1 MGGEDARQARR
12 VRLPVM
18 LGRLIVLAAAVGVF
32 VVVFVVLWL
41 VFNAPRWYRELNAED
56 KAQERSRL
64 ERTLSDYSTPNAV
77 LDAMAAPVLGGRPH
91 AAPPLVELHDVDEL
105 DPDLVP

>member
-18 LGRLIVLAAAVGVF
+18 VDAIIAVGFAAFVF
-32 VVVFVVLWL
+32 LFVYGIGLAL
-41 VFNAPRWYRELNAED
+41 RWNRELNAED
-56 KAQERSRL
+56 KQQERSRL
-64 ERTLSDYSTPNAV
+64 ERTLSAYSTPNATI
-77 LDAMAAPVLGGRPH
+77 DAMAAPVLGGRPH